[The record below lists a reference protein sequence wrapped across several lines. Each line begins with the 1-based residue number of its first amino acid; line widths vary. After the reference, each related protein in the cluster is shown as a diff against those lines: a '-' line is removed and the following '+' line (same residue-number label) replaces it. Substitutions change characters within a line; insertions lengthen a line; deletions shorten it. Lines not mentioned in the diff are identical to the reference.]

1 MIEGAGVVGR
11 INEGERGRR
20 NKNVFFLHAPEDSS
34 FLTLFYLFLQ
44 TKKSQ
49 NIFFDSIQPQ
59 IIATKYRFATMNA
72 QGFNLQVRN
81 TSFSFPFLF

>member
-1 MIEGAGVVGR
+1 
-11 INEGERGRR
+11 
-20 NKNVFFLHAPEDSS
+20 
-34 FLTLFYLFLQ
+34 LFLQ